1 MKMKTLFLFLIIL
14 LFPVYMA
21 CESDSLDLTKEQ
33 EQLLLEEKRAEIENL
48 ATSVV
53 CDDPSTWTYTG
64 IGGKACGGP
73 TGYIAYSTSINVEE
87 FLQKVEEFTLAED
100 RFNKKW
106 NIGSNCSVPPQP
118 IGINC
123 ENGLAV
129 LVFP

>member
-1 MKMKTLFLFLIIL
+1 MKTSLLLTSLL
-14 LFPVYMA
+14 LFAFTA
-21 CESDSLDLTKEQ
+21 CESDSLGLTKEQ
-33 EQLLLEEKRAEIENL
+33 EQLALDQKRAEIENL
-48 ATSVV
+48 STSVV
-53 CDDPSTWTYTG
+53 CDDSSTWAYTG

>member
-1 MKMKTLFLFLIIL
+1 MKTSSLFLTFLL
-14 LFPVYMA
+14 LFVFIA
-21 CESDSLDLTKEQ
+21 CESDTVGLTQEQ
-33 EQLLLEEKRAEIENL
+33 EQSVLNQKRAEIESL

-53 CDDPSTWTYTG
+53 CTDPSVWVYTG

-73 TGYIAYSTSINVEE
+73 TGYIAYSTSINVGE

-100 RFNKKW
+100 NFNKKW
-106 NIGSNCSVPPQP
+106 NIKSDCSVPPQP

-123 ENGLAV
+123 ENGQAV